1 MEQIGGSKGRGDISS
16 PQIDFKILKE
26 EFSLK
31 KIWRDR
37 TLNHFFGHFARVL
50 LIGLVPSFFD
60 LFTDSLNAKNFIFG
74 TFYTKQIQN
83 MTEFNRDI
91 CKHVGTYIR
100 YTTTTELNS
109 SSEDLCISKFSTDL
123 KKPEVV
129 YEEVSCFEVD
139 KIWGWLTF
147 VFILLPGF
155 GLSLNIAMWINSKK
169 NTNKGWALIPLIL
182 PFACASFPFILVLVK
197 LVTLVN
203 AGPEWEKVANSITA
217 LEGRWESSF
226 QLILTLFIILSRA
239 DRTPTVLQIA
249 SLVAS
254 LLMIIKVSAS
264 NFVKED
270 SAENQLQMII
280 SLAPFFL
287 TVTIFKFGSVAITTA
302 LLRYYTIPLY
312 IAVFILFHVISAW
325 CKSKTK
331 CKKPSSPGFSTVVD
345 GALGFTKF
353 RTYIGHNSLIHKT
366 ERQVLE
372 DLLFRNKF
380 WFTVHILVLVL
391 LVLDINAFSFFIL
404 NFLNKKDHILK
415 DETLSQ
421 KVFASILGCGLTSIV
436 LFYIQIW
443 RPETKKCK
451 GLQQGEEVSSQCYS
465 AILTFLI

>member
-1 MEQIGGSKGRGDISS
+1 M
-16 PQIDFKILKE
+16 
-26 EFSLK
+26 K

-91 CKHVGTYIR
+91 CKHIGTYIR

-139 KIWGWLTF
+139 KIWGWMTF

-331 CKKPSSPGFSTVVD
+331 CKKPSSPGFSTIVD

-353 RTYIGHNSLIHKT
+353 RTYIGHEGLIHKT

-436 LFYIQIW
+436 LFYIQI
-443 RPETKKCK
+443 
-451 GLQQGEEVSSQCYS
+451 
-465 AILTFLI
+465 

>member
-109 SSEDLCISKFSTDL
+109 SSEDLCVSRFSTDL

-147 VFILLPGF
+147 AFILLPGF
-155 GLSLNIAMWINSKK
+155 GLTLNIAMWINSKK

-443 RPETKKCK
+443 RPDQRRRSAKAYNRVKK
-451 GLQQGEEVSSQCYS
+451 
-465 AILTFLI
+465 

>member
-1 MEQIGGSKGRGDISS
+1 MEQIEGSKGRSDISS

-37 TLNHFFGHFARVL
+37 TLNQFFGHFARVL
-50 LIGLVPSFFD
+50 LIGLIPSFFD

-100 YTTTTELNS
+100 YTTTTELNK

-182 PFACASFPFILVLVK
+182 PFACASFPFVLVLVK
-197 LVTLVN
+197 MVTLVN

-331 CKKPSSPGFSTVVD
+331 CKKPSSPGFSTIVD

-380 WFTVHILVLVL
+380 WFTVHILVLVI

-404 NFLNKKDHILK
+404 NFLNKNDHILK

-451 GLQQGEEVSSQCYS
+451 GLQQGEEVSSQCYT

>member
-1 MEQIGGSKGRGDISS
+1 M
-16 PQIDFKILKE
+16 
-26 EFSLK
+26 K

-139 KIWGWLTF
+139 KIWGWMTF

-331 CKKPSSPGFSTVVD
+331 CKKPSSPGFSTIVD

-353 RTYIGHNSLIHKT
+353 RTYIGHEGLIHKT

-436 LFYIQIW
+436 LFYIQI
-443 RPETKKCK
+443 
-451 GLQQGEEVSSQCYS
+451 
-465 AILTFLI
+465 

>member
-1 MEQIGGSKGRGDISS
+1 MEQIGGSEGRGDISS

-60 LFTDSLNAKNFIFG
+60 LFMDSFNAKNFIFG

-83 MTEFNRDI
+83 MSEFNRDI
-91 CKHVGTYIR
+91 CTHVGTYIR
-100 YTTTTELNS
+100 YKTTTELNR
-109 SSEDLCISKFSTDL
+109 SSEDLCISRFSTDL
-123 KKPEVV
+123 KKAEVE
-129 YEEVSCFEVD
+129 YEEISCFEVD
-139 KIWGWLTF
+139 EIWGWVTF
-147 VFILLPGF
+147 AFILLPGF
-155 GLSLNIAMWINSKK
+155 GLTLNIAIWINSKK

-182 PFACASFPFILVLVK
+182 PFACASFPFVLVLVK

-203 AGPEWEKVANSITA
+203 AGPEWEKVATSVTA

-239 DRTPTVLQIA
+239 DRTPSALQIA
-249 SLVAS
+249 SLAAS

-270 SAENQLQMII
+270 SAENQLQTMI

-287 TVTIFKFGSVAITTA
+287 TITIFKFGSVAITTA
-302 LLRYYTIPLY
+302 LLRYYTIPVY
-312 IAVFILFHVISAW
+312 IAVFILFHIISA

-331 CKKPSSPGFSTVVD
+331 CKKPSSPGFSTIVD

-353 RTYIGHNSLIHKT
+353 RTYIGHEGLIHKT
-366 ERQVLE
+366 DRKTLE
-372 DLLFRNKF
+372 DLLFCNKF
-380 WFTVHILVLVL
+380 WFAIHILVLVL
-391 LVLDINAFSFFIL
+391 IAVDINAFSFFIL
-404 NFLNKKDHILK
+404 NFLNENDHILK
-415 DETLSQ
+415 DKSLSQ
-421 KVFASILGCGLTSIV
+421 KVFASILGCGLMSIV

-443 RPETKKCK
+443 RPKMKKCK
-451 GLQQGEEVSSQCYS
+451 SLQEGEEVSSFN
-465 AILTFLI
+465 AILPY